1 MSQQSSRRDI
11 DQIMSMS
18 LFLWKKQA
26 DQKYAKYRRA
36 ACFNRLTKGEHSCSQ
51 GGASFN
57 CINFVVAMNLCACG
71 YYPNNGA
78 PDCQRF

>member
-26 DQKYAKYRRA
+26 DQKYAK
-36 ACFNRLTKGEHSCSQ
+36 E
-51 GGASFN
+51 
-57 CINFVVAMNLCACG
+57 
-71 YYPNNGA
+71 
-78 PDCQRF
+78 